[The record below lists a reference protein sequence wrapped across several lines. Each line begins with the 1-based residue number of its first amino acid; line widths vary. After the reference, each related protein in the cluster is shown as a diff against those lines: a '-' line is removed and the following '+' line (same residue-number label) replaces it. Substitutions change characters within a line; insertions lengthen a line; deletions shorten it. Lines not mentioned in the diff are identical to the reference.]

1 MIEKKQM
8 SINDKYE
15 QTLAECNSLRRQL
28 KQAYS
33 KCSAIF
39 DALSV
44 LDQSATNERQMLERL
59 ISDLRQTLEI
69 QFEKNENLAIENL
82 QNQRR
87 EKYIRDEL
95 NSKTRDLKEI
105 QIQYRRIYVRQQ
117 QEKFIRDNLIIRTKK
132 N

>member
-1 MIEKKQM
+1 
-8 SINDKYE
+8 
-15 QTLAECNSLRRQL
+15 
-28 KQAYS
+28 
-33 KCSAIF
+33 
-39 DALSV
+39 
-44 LDQSATNERQMLERL
+44 MLERL